1 MASLDLG
8 EKSSRGLNST
18 PRVGE
23 AEKEE
28 EEEGGR
34 GNVNYGPP

>member
-1 MASLDLG
+1 MASLDLS

-28 EEEGGR
+28 EEEEEGGE
-34 GNVNYGPP
+34 GQC